1 MQDGIRLD
9 SLHVVSDL
17 HLGGAPG
24 FQIFGS
30 TDELAWLIRRVAE
43 PKPGRHGL
51 VINGD
56 FIDLLAE
63 QPSQAF
69 DPLGAAAKLD
79 SIWARFEPVFEALR
93 QLVQTP
99 ERLLILNLGN
109 HDLELALPWVRAHL
123 VQRLTDG
130 DETAAARLL
139 LVTDGTGVNCH
150 VGSARVVCLHG
161 NEVDAWNVADYEQLR
176 RIARDHQLGRP
187 LEEWLPNAGSRMVV
201 EVMNGIKRRYP
212 FVDLLKPE
220 TEAVLPLL
228 AALDG
233 SVYRKLMDLAS
244 IAGRRGWDAVRM
256 RTGFLDEELPFLDA
270 TSPPVIRGMPTF
282 NRSSQELLGDVE
294 TAWRGG
300 VKPIDLV
307 RGERGEQLGFWSAAR
322 NAVTGT
328 PRHEVV
334 RQALEQVDRDRSFD
348 PGAEDDTF
356 RDLDALVGAD
366 VDLIVA
372 GHTHLERSLK
382 RRRGSGHYFN
392 TGTWARL
399 IRIVPALRQDA
410 VEFEKL
416 FKLLDGSSLAK
427 LDEARL
433 TVNDE
438 PTPVVLRLNTVA
450 LIEAGAGGT
459 RATLQHVLPAAVG
472 KPIRLEKVA
481 QAKEWT
487 GG

>member
-30 TDELAWLIRRVAE
+30 TQELAWLISHVAE
-43 PKPGRHGL
+43 PRPGRHGL

-56 FIDLLAE
+56 FIDFLAE
-63 QPSQAF
+63 APSMAF

-79 SIWARFEPVFEALR
+79 SIWNRFEPVFEALR
-93 QLVQTP
+93 RLVQTP
-99 ERLLILNLGN
+99 ERLLIINLGN
-109 HDLELALPWVRAHL
+109 HDLELALPWVRSHL
-123 VQRLTDG
+123 AQRLTDG
-130 DETAAARLL
+130 DETATARLL
-139 LVTDGTGVNCH
+139 LVTDGTGVNCQ

-187 LEEWLPNAGSRMVV
+187 LDAWLPNAGSRMVV

-228 AALDG
+228 AALDAG
-233 SVYRKLMDLAS
+233 VYRKLMDLAS
-244 IAGRRGWDAVRM
+244 IAGRRGWDAARM
-256 RTGFLDEELPFLDA
+256 RTGFLDEALNVSEA
-270 TSPPVIRGMPTF
+270 TPPPVIHGMPSF
-282 NRSSQELLGDVE
+282 NRSSRELLGDVE
-294 TAWRGG
+294 KAWRGG

-307 RGERGEQLGFWSAAR
+307 RGVRGEQLGFWSAAR
-322 NAVTGT
+322 DAVTGT

-366 VDLIVA
+366 VDVIVA

-382 RRRGSGHYFN
+382 RRRGGHYFN

-399 IRIVPALRQDA
+399 IRILPALRQDA

-433 TVNDE
+433 MVNDE
-438 PTPVVLRLNTVA
+438 ETSVVLRLNTVA
-450 LIEAGAGGT
+450 LIETGAGGT
-459 RATLQHVLPAAVG
+459 HATLQHVLPAAAG

-481 QAKEWT
+481 KAKEWT